1 MATRGNGLRSWM
13 VSATA
18 VGLLLAF
25 QPAAQAGG
33 PTPPPKSPPSVAQKA
48 AVVHEGAPAAATPA
62 PEVRNTSTSAAP
74 DAETSGAIGTP
85 APQASMQI
93 KVRLRTRDIYFG
105 QYRTFQRPAVLD
117 TQKVFDA
124 ISFYQEVK
132 SERLTKSSGR
142 YWILMQKSNRIFY
155 KALKRV
161 SAEQGYDLIGARTA
175 ILIDGAPPVDVTE
188 TLLAIIPSITLD

>member
-1 MATRGNGLRSWM
+1 MI
-13 VSATA
+13 SATT

-25 QPAAQAGG
+25 QATAQAGD
-33 PTPPPKSPPSVAQKA
+33 PTPPPKSPPSAPQKKA
-48 AVVHEGAPAAATPA
+48 EVQEGAPAAPTPV
-62 PEVRNTSTSAAP
+62 PEACNTRTFGAP
-74 DAETSGAIGTP
+74 DAETSAAVGTP
-85 APQASMQI
+85 ATQVSTRI
-93 KVRLRTRDIYFG
+93 KVQIRARDVYYG

-124 ISFYQEVK
+124 ISFYQEVRR
-132 SERLTKSSGR
+132 EHLTKKSGR

-161 SAEQGYDLIGARTA
+161 SAEQGYDLIGDRSA
-175 ILIDGAPPVDVTE
+175 ILIDGAPPIDVTE